1 MQLAARLRVLP
12 PLSAGES
19 DRLIAQQ
26 RAQGVDVISL
36 ASTSPDLPPP
46 PRVVDALVRDG
57 KGQTAYRHSSYL
69 GQPALRASIARWYN
83 TRFKHS
89 LNPKNEVLPINGTK
103 EGLGFVPWIV
113 CNPGDVVLVPDPS
126 YRLYEQAAGLAG
138 AAVVS
143 VPLLSEEDFLPD
155 LRAIPP
161 ATAAHAR
168 LLYINYP
175 NNPTGAVA
183 PARFYHDVV
192 AFAKQYDVVV
202 CQDMAFSEI
211 AYDGFRPLSF
221 LEIPGAMDVGIEFHS
236 CSMTYNMLGY
246 RVAMAVGNPRLIE
259 ALTGLK
265 GVVGASLSDVIQHA
279 AIAALDTTPDWLQQR
294 NQIYQRRRDRLVPA
308 LERVGLRARKPK
320 AAPFIWAAVPG
331 GRTSLE
337 FATQLLQGRGVWV
350 QPGSAFGSR
359 GEGYVRAS
367 LMVPDDRLDEAVRR
381 LERADDPAPDGA
393 GDPPAERQAPD
404 EQEEDEHGSL
414 GA

>member
-12 PLSAGES
+12 SLSAGEA

-26 RAQGVDVISL
+26 RARGVDVISL
-36 ASTSPDLPPP
+36 ASTIPDLPPP
-46 PRVVDALVRDG
+46 PKVVEALAQDG
-57 KGQTAYRHSSYL
+57 KAQTAYRHSSYL

-126 YRLYEQAAGLAG
+126 YRLYEQAAELVG
-138 AAVVS
+138 ATVVP
-143 VPLLSEEDFLPD
+143 VPLLSEDDFLPD
-155 LRAIPP
+155 LKAIPP
-161 ATAAHAR
+161 ATASRAR

-211 AYDGFRPLSF
+211 SYEGFRPLSF

-236 CSMTYNMLGY
+236 CSMTYNMMGY

-265 GVVGASLSDVIQHA
+265 SVVGASLPDVIQRA
-279 AIAALDTTPDWLQQR
+279 AIVALDTTTPDWLQQR
-294 NQIYQRRRDRLVPA
+294 NQVYQRRRDRLVPA
-308 LERVGLRARKPK
+308 LERVGLRARRPK
-320 AAPFIWAAVPG
+320 ATPFIWASVPG
-331 GRTSLE
+331 GQTSLE
-337 FATQLLQGRGVWV
+337 FATQLLRERGVWL
-350 QPGSAFGSR
+350 QPGTAFGSR
-359 GEGYVRAS
+359 GEGYARAS
-367 LMVPDDRLDEAVRR
+367 LMVPDERLDEVVRR
-381 LERADDPAPDGA
+381 LEQADEAAADLA
-393 GDPPAERQAPD
+393 GEPAEEPVAG
-404 EQEEDEHGSL
+404 EKEEGEHGSL